1 MEIKIAIATSNGDYV
16 DGHFGATDF
25 FEIYELVE
33 NDFEKI
39 EDRTI
44 KIPENYKPAENDNA
58 CACACAGLIPY
69 KIEALKDCKAVVCL
83 RIGPGAKRQLENN
96 GISAFDIECS
106 VDEALEKLAAYY
118 RLNK

>member
-1 MEIKIAIATSNGDYV
+1 MGIKIAIATSNGDYV
-16 DGHFGATDF
+16 DGHFGAAPS

-33 NDFEKI
+33 NDFQKI
-39 EDRTI
+39 EDRVI
-44 KIPENYKPAENDNA
+44 KLPEDYKPAETTSS

-69 KIEALKDCKAVVCL
+69 KVEALKDCKAVVCL

-118 RLNK
+118 KK

>member
-1 MEIKIAIATSNGDYV
+1 MGIKIAIATSNGDYV
-16 DGHFGATDF
+16 DGHFGAADF
-25 FEIYELVE
+25 FEIYELVG
-33 NDFEKI
+33 NDFKKN
-39 EDRTI
+39 EDRGV
-44 KIPENYKPAENDNA
+44 KIPEDYKPSENISS

-118 RLNK
+118 KK

>member
-1 MEIKIAIATSNGDYV
+1 MGIKIAIATSNGDYV
-16 DGHFGATDF
+16 DGHFGAAYF
-25 FEIYELVE
+25 FEIYELLE
-33 NDFEKI
+33 NDFKKI
-39 EDRTI
+39 EDRAI
-44 KIPENYKPAENDNA
+44 KLPEDYVPSENTSS

-69 KIEALKDCKAVVCL
+69 KVEALKDCKAVVCL

-118 RLNK
+118 KK

>member
-1 MEIKIAIATSNGDYV
+1 MGTKIAIATSNGDYV

-44 KIPENYKPAENDNA
+44 KIPEDYKPAENDNS

-118 RLNK
+118 RLSK